1 MSFQE
6 SSHSIR
12 ARLHMGTTRP
22 AVVIGLLAV
31 LIIAITCAVFSLQKV
46 AVEDGFAVVA
56 SGSVAEEHAADS
68 DAAEG
73 EPSVS
78 MVRVHVTGCVANPG
92 VYDVEEG
99 SRVGD
104 AVEQAGGF
112 ADDANSEVVN
122 LARVVNDGETGCV
135 ANPGVYDVE
144 EGSRVGD
151 AVEQAGG
158 FADDA
163 NSEVVNLARVVN
175 DGEQI
180 VIPSAE
186 DESAQGEG
194 AGFTGSSSGQIARVN
209 INTADIATLMTLDGV
224 GEATAKKIVA
234 EREGN
239 GPFATVDDLTRVPGI
254 GEKKLEALRDRVTVG

>member
-1 MSFQE
+1 MSFQK

-56 SGSVAEEHAADS
+56 SESVAEEHAADS

-78 MVRVHVTGCVANPG
+78 MVRVHV
-92 VYDVEEG
+92 
-99 SRVGD
+99 
-104 AVEQAGGF
+104 
-112 ADDANSEVVN
+112 
-122 LARVVNDGETGCV
+122 TGCV

>member
-78 MVRVHVTGCVANPG
+78 MVRVHV
-92 VYDVEEG
+92 
-99 SRVGD
+99 
-104 AVEQAGGF
+104 
-112 ADDANSEVVN
+112 
-122 LARVVNDGETGCV
+122 TGCV

>member
-1 MSFQE
+1 
-6 SSHSIR
+6 
-12 ARLHMGTTRP
+12 MGTTRP

-122 LARVVNDGETGCV
+122 LARVVNDGE
-135 ANPGVYDVE
+135 
-144 EGSRVGD
+144 
-151 AVEQAGG
+151 
-158 FADDA
+158 
-163 NSEVVNLARVVN
+163 
-175 DGEQI
+175 QI

-234 EREGN
+234 EREDN